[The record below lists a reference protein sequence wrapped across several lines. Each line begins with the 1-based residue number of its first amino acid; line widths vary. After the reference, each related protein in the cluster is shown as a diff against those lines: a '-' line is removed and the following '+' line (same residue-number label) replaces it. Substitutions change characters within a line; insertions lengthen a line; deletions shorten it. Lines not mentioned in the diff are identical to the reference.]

1 MIDSNSK
8 AQTAQQP
15 VGFLRVGKSRASY
28 QQRVGMAAC
37 G

>member
-8 AQTAQQP
+8 AQTAGQP
-15 VGFLRVGKSRASY
+15 ARFLRVGKSRASY
-28 QQRVGMAAC
+28 QQLVGMAAC